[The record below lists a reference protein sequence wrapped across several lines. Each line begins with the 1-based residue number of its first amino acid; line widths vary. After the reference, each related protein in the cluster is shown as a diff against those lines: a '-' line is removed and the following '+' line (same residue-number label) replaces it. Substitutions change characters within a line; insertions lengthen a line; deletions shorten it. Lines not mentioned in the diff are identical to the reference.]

1 MRGLQ
6 GFRRR
11 WDSLTPEQVNFT
23 ATLQT
28 HSHKPFLPPWEVRG
42 AQIQSTHFQL
52 WQGSL
57 FLHCINCAYGL
68 RNERPPSPPSPL
80 QLSFPF
86 VPSTSPLLS
95 LSVVIPLLHFPLLT
109 HSERGKAGSIPY
121 PQNDSQWEKER
132 ASGRV
137 FLHPPPPAG
146 FVSYLPSSQGFSC
159 RARLA
164 SAQAH
169 PVSSKKA
176 TAFPSPRR
184 PREQ

>member
-42 AQIQSTHFQL
+42 AQIQSTHFQM
-52 WQGSL
+52 WQGSH

-95 LSVVIPLLHFPLLT
+95 SPWSSRSSISHFSRTRKEERRVQSLTLKMILS
-109 HSERGKAGSIPY
+109 GKR
-121 PQNDSQWEKER
+121 KELAV
-132 ASGRV
+132 ASSYTP
-137 FLHPPPPAG
+137 HPPRG
-146 FVSYLPSSQGFSC
+146 L
-159 RARLA
+159 
-164 SAQAH
+164 
-169 PVSSKKA
+169 
-176 TAFPSPRR
+176 
-184 PREQ
+184 